1 MLPALLLLA
10 SLVGDVRALIARND
24 LAGAERMARQAMARP
39 GPPSDAAAALS
50 WVARAALAAK
60 RYDQADMLAAGTRAA
75 ADTLLRTRT
84 IDSDPALAT
93 AVGAS
98 IEVHAQVLAARGE
111 RAEAVTFLR
120 RELAAFRAT
129 TLNERIAKNLNL
141 LDLEGKPAPPVDSA
155 RWLGPRPPTLA
166 AVRGRPVLLFFW
178 AHWCPDCKAQAA
190 SLAKLR
196 QVARD
201 LVLLGPTKLY
211 GYTARGEEAAPEAEL
226 EYIDKVRRQSYG
238 ASPEMA
244 VPVGDSAFQN
254 YGASTTPT
262 LVLIDRTGIV
272 RWYHPGAVAEAELT
286 ARVRAVAGTPAS
298 AAQAAGKR

>member
-1 MLPALLLLA
+1 MLPALLLLV
-10 SLVGDVRALIARND
+10 SLVGDVRALIARNN
-24 LAGAERMARQAMARP
+24 LAAAERTARQAMART
-39 GPPSDAAAALS
+39 GPTSDAAAALS

-60 RYDQADMLAAGTRAA
+60 RYDQADALAADTRAA
-75 ADTLLRTRT
+75 ADTLLRTRK

-111 RAEAVTFLR
+111 RGEAVAFLR

-141 LDLEGKPAPPVDSA
+141 LDLEGKPARPVDSA
-155 RWLGPRPPTLA
+155 RWLGPRPSALT

-196 QVARD
+196 QVAPD

-211 GYTARGEEAAPEAEL
+211 GYTARAEEATPEAEL

-238 ASPEMA
+238 ALPEMA
-244 VPVGDSAFQN
+244 VPVGDAAFQA

-262 LVLIDRTGIV
+262 LVLIDRAGIV
-272 RWYHPGAVAEAELT
+272 RWYHPGAVAEAELI
-286 ARVRAVAGTPAS
+286 ARVRAIAGTPVS